1 MIRIHRDIEDASHI
15 VVQLI
20 HGGCKSYV
28 YSRKFDTLG
37 ALRALRVAVHV
48 AALGMGAEQAETER
62 SLETAIRSCRILT
75 RELEKRLRIIRDD
88 QVLNY
93 ETDIDSK
100 LIDKFYEL
108 DAIAHEGRML
118 THEEIYWLDW
128 FIRKYKLCPT

>member
-1 MIRIHRDIEDASHI
+1 MIRIHRDIESPNEF
-15 VVQLI
+15 VVQII
-20 HGGCKSYV
+20 HGGSKAYV
-28 YSRKFDTLG
+28 YSRKFETPGFLH
-37 ALRALRVAVHV
+37 AAVHS
-48 AALGMGAEQAETER
+48 AALSMGADQAETER
-62 SLETAIRSCRILT
+62 SLKTALKSCETLT

-128 FIRKYKLCPT
+128 FIRKYKLCQI

>member
-37 ALRALRVAVHV
+37 ALHVAVHA
-48 AALGMGAEQAETER
+48 AALGMGADQAETER
-62 SLETAIRSCRILT
+62 SLKTALKSCETLT
-75 RELEKRLRIIRDD
+75 RELEKRLRIIRAD

-108 DAIAHEGRML
+108 DAIAHENRML

-128 FIRKYKLCPT
+128 FIRKYKLCQI

>member
-1 MIRIHRDIEDASHI
+1 MIRIHRDIESPND
-15 VVQLI
+15 VVIQII
-20 HGGCKSYV
+20 HGGSKAYV
-28 YSRKFDTLG
+28 YSRKFETPGFLH
-37 ALRALRVAVHV
+37 AAVHS
-48 AALGMGAEQAETER
+48 AALSMGADQAETER
-62 SLETAIRSCRILT
+62 SLKTALKSCETLT
-75 RELEKRLRIIRDD
+75 RELEKRLRIIRGD

>member
-1 MIRIHRDIEDASHI
+1 MIRIHRDIESPGD
-15 VVQLI
+15 VVIQII
-20 HGGCKSYV
+20 HGGSKSYV
-28 YSRKFDTLG
+28 YSRKFATPWL
-37 ALRALRVAVHV
+37 LHIAVHT
-48 AALGMGAEQAETER
+48 AASGMGADREETER
-62 SLETAIRSCRILT
+62 SLGTVLRSCKTLT

-108 DAIAHEGRML
+108 DAIAHEDRML

-128 FIRKYKLCPT
+128 FIRKYKLCQI

>member
-1 MIRIHRDIEDASHI
+1 MIRIHRDIESPND
-15 VVQLI
+15 VVIQII
-20 HGGCKSYV
+20 HGGSKAYV
-28 YSRKFDTLG
+28 YSRKFVTPGFLH
-37 ALRALRVAVHV
+37 AAVHS
-48 AALGMGAEQAETER
+48 AALSMGADQAETER
-62 SLETAIRSCRILT
+62 SLKTALKSCETLT
-75 RELEKRLRIIRDD
+75 RELEKRLRIIRGD

>member
-1 MIRIHRDIEDASHI
+1 MIRIHRDIESPND
-15 VVQLI
+15 VVIQI
-20 HGGCKSYV
+20 IYGGCKSYI
-28 YSRKFDTLG
+28 YSRKFDRPV
-37 ALRALRVAVHV
+37 ALHVAVHA
-48 AALGMGAEQAETER
+48 AALGMGADQAETER
-62 SLETAIRSCRILT
+62 SLKTALKSCETLT
-75 RELEKRLRIIRDD
+75 RELEKRLRIIRGD